1 MNTIH
6 IPRRGYLLIAPRLTS
21 DDIPRRGFLTI
32 APYLATDKDAPK
44 GHNLNNT
51 VQAAGAVRCL
61 YDETECVPKGRDI
74 KNIFLSIAPCLATG
88 DIPRRGFLS
97 IAPYLT
103 ADKDAPKGHDLNNTV
118 QAFFVQ
124 CRDRREQ
131 HCKNAQCGA
140 RHNPSPSVPKGRDPK
155 ENVLETLNLY

>member
-6 IPRRGYLLIAPRLTS
+6 IPHRGYLSIAPCFTS
-21 DDIPRRGFLTI
+21 DDIPRRGFLSI
-32 APYLATDKDAPK
+32 APCFTSDDIPRRGFLSIAPCLTTDKDAPK

-74 KNIFLSIAPCLATG
+74 KNIFLSIAPCPT
-88 DIPRRGFLS
+88 
-97 IAPYLT
+97 T
-103 ADKDAPKGHDLNNTV
+103 DKDAPKGHDLNNTV
-118 QAFFVQ
+118 QTFFVQ

-140 RHNPSPSVPKGRDPK
+140 RHLPSSSVPKGRDIKTIAPD
-155 ENVLETLNLY
+155 